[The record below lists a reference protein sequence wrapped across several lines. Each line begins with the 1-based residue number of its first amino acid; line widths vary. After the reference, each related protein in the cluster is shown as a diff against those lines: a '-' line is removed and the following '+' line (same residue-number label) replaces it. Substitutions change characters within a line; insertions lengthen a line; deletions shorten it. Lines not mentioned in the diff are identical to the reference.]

1 MGNTTDRDASQRD
14 LHARRATSFGA
25 NAMDYAEHRPDYPLA
40 AIKWAL
46 EFVPAVPAPVVLDLG
61 AGTGKLTEGLLA
73 AGATVIAV
81 EPDDGMRVELM
92 RRLPGVRV
100 YEGTAEAIPLADGSV
115 DAIVA
120 GQAFHWFDQQ
130 RAFPEFARV
139 LQKDGVFAAL
149 WNTDDPDVDWVAEL
163 GRIAR
168 SEASAPAPEPAA
180 AKLPEH
186 PLFEPFETARFPH
199 SHRRTAAS
207 LTATIG
213 THSHTLVISP
223 EQRTEVLRR
232 ITDYLHSRPETAEG
246 EFDLPLVTL
255 VLRTALRS
263 GRGGSSNPAP
273 AR

>member
-1 MGNTTDRDASQRD
+1 MGNTTDRDASDRA
-14 LHARRATSFGA
+14 LHARRAASFGA

-40 AIKWAL
+40 AIQWAL
-46 EFVPAVPAPVVLDLG
+46 EAVPAVPAPIVVDLG

-92 RRLPGVRV
+92 RRLPGVRAI
-100 YEGTAEAIPLADGSV
+100 EGTAEAIPLADRSV

-139 LQKDGVFAAL
+139 LQKGGTFAAL
-149 WNTDDPDVDWVAEL
+149 WNTDDKRVDWVAEL
-163 GRIAR
+163 GRVSR
-168 SEASAPAPEPAA
+168 SAASLEPGPVQ
-180 AKLPEH
+180 LPEH
-186 PLFEPFETARFPH
+186 PLFEAFESAHFPH
-199 SHRRTAAS
+199 TQRRTAAS

-213 THSHTLVISP
+213 THSHTLVMPSQ
-223 EQRTEVLRR
+223 QRAEVLQR
-232 ITDYLHSRPETAEG
+232 IADYLHSRPETAEG

-255 VLRTALRS
+255 VLRATLRP
-263 GRGGSSNPAP
+263 R
-273 AR
+273 

>member
-1 MGNTTDRDASQRD
+1 MGNTTDRDASDRA
-14 LHARRATSFGA
+14 LHARRAASFGA

-40 AIKWAL
+40 AIRWAL
-46 EFVPAVPAPVVLDLG
+46 EAVPAVPAPIVIDLG

-92 RRLPGVRV
+92 RRLPGVRAL
-100 YEGTAEAIPLADGSV
+100 EGTAEAIPLADGSV

-139 LQKDGVFAAL
+139 LQKGGTFAAL
-149 WNTDDPDVDWVAEL
+149 WNTHDMRVDWVAEL
-163 GRIAR
+163 TRVSRAE
-168 SEASAPAPEPAA
+168 STTPPELGT

-186 PLFEPFETARFPH
+186 PLFDAFESAQFPH
-199 SHRRTAAS
+199 SQRRTAAS

-213 THSHTLVISP
+213 THSHTLVMP
-223 EQRTEVLRR
+223 APQRAEVLRR
-232 ITDYLHSRPETAEG
+232 ITDYLHSRPETAAG

-255 VLRTALRS
+255 VLRAALR
-263 GRGGSSNPAP
+263 